1 MWRRGGAFNCLY
13 LDLMSEQIAFS
24 ALLLQQHLNFSE
36 QKRDNHFLVR
46 NKAMSLLS
54 LLTLI
59 LKYSSEWKKPNFSEW
74 NFLSDFNLLSGYNP
88 FSQVLR
94 CRMKPLI
101 CLNRI
106 TCAWIDVSVNILL
119 SETRIRNSPEN
130 IPSVT
135 ICYQLFDHWN
145 STRKE
150 NIISKYIKKKNPRAG
165 GIFERV
171 RNISYM

>member
-1 MWRRGGAFNCLY
+1 
-13 LDLMSEQIAFS
+13 MSEQIAFS

-88 FSQVLR
+88 FSQVLM

-106 TCAWIDVSVNILL
+106 TCAWIDVLVNILL

-150 NIISKYIKKKNPRAG
+150 NNFKKKKNYSGRWNFREGKTHILYVIYFLKSAFLLRSWL
-165 GIFERV
+165 I
-171 RNISYM
+171 